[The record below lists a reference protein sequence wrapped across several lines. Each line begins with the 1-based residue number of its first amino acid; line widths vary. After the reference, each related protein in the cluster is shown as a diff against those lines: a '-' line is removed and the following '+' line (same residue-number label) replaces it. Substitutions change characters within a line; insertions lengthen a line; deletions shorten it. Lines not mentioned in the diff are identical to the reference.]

1 MTALGL
7 TENVFNS
14 LVPPRER
21 SASGVRAE
29 IIQPSIGTYICMYA
43 LRKQGSAPLVYMQ
56 NILIIFTGVHSVCS
70 ASLLDPN

>member
-21 SASGVRAE
+21 SASGERAE
-29 IIQPSIGTYICMYA
+29 IIQPSIGMYA
-43 LRKQGSAPLVYMQ
+43 LRKQGRAPLVYMQ